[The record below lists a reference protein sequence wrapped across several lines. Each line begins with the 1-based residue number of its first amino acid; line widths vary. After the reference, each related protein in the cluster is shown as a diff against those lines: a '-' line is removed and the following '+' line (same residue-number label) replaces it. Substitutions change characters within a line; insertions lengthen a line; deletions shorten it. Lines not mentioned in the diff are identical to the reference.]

1 LGALSTPISPGDI
14 LLFYRPPGRFS
25 LTTIFTRSPYY
36 HVAIAVDERYI
47 IEAMPVGVIRTAL
60 ETKRGER
67 FAIIDPPTKA
77 AAEQAVA
84 WAIRNI
90 GDGYDPK
97 DLVSLAFG
105 RVFAH
110 LHVNF
115 TSRNRYTC
123 GEFVATA
130 FKKAGKPLFADL
142 EPEEV
147 VPADF
152 ARMLEHPH

>member
-1 LGALSTPISPGDI
+1 
-14 LLFYRPPGRFS
+14 
-25 LTTIFTRSPYY
+25 
-36 HVAIAVDERYI
+36 
-47 IEAMPVGVIRTAL
+47 MPVGVIRTAL

-67 FAIIDPPTKA
+67 FATIDPPTKA

-97 DLVSLAFG
+97 NLISLAFG

-110 LHVNF
+110 LHVDF

-142 EPEEV
+142 EPEDV

-152 ARMLEHPH
+152 SRLLEHPR